1 MNNELEIKIEKI
13 QSLLT
18 TDELKKDIV
27 EIHQDGNKNLTNYLE
42 VIGATNVEYEIEA
55 ERVALMQE
63 KCGNLNLWYKS
74 INGTWIINL
83 YNINR
88 FKELL

>member
-1 MNNELEIKIEKI
+1 MNKELEIKIEKI
-13 QSLLT
+13 KSLVT

-27 EIHQDGNKNLTNYLE
+27 EIHQDGNKNLINYLE
-42 VIGATNVEYEIEA
+42 MIGAKNVEYEIEA

-83 YNINR
+83 YNINQ
-88 FKELL
+88 FKK